1 MCQIPHYLP
10 TQMSTLLYELDADSI
25 YEEITEN
32 FDEVHD
38 VEDDDYR
45 EDRMEQMISRHG

>member
-1 MCQIPHYLP
+1 
-10 TQMSTLLYELDADSI
+10 MSTLLYELDADSI